1 MAEFNFTEMG
11 NAHPREYYFSSKN
24 RLPKITFT
32 LH

>member
-11 NAHPREYYFSSKN
+11 NIHPRECYFSLKN